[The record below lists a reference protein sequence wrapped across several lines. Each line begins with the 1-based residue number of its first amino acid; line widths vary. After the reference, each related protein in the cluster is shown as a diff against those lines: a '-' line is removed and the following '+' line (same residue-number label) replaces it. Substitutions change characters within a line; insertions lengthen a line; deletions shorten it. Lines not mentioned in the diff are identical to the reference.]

1 MQTIKSTG
9 SNSSF
14 FSSSRRRI
22 RLEQAQMKPHATWT
36 NEMFQLAQLLS
47 QSEKAEQGRKNSYSS
62 ELDTD
67 QSMDDSHLEE
77 EAIRLQ
83 QLVITKVR
91 RHQPEQRKE
100 LINALFE
107 KYRGASY
114 LDRLLLRFLEHNY
127 DSLLTG
133 KMPPVYNLKDLK
145 NL

>member
-1 MQTIKSTG
+1 MQTIQSAS

-14 FSSSRRRI
+14 FSSSRRRL
-22 RLEQAQMKPHATWT
+22 RLDQAQMKPHATWT

-47 QSEKAEQGRKNSYSS
+47 QGERAEARRSCCLAESESESS
-62 ELDTD
+62 L
-67 QSMDDSHLEE
+67 DDSHLEE

-100 LINALFE
+100 LLDALLE
-107 KYRGASY
+107 KYRSSSY
-114 LDRLLLRFLEHNY
+114 LDSLLLRFLEHNY
-127 DSLLTG
+127 ESLLSG
-133 KMPPVYNLKDLK
+133 RVPVMYNLQELK

>member
-1 MQTIKSTG
+1 MQTIQST
-9 SNSSF
+9 SFNSSF

-22 RLEQAQMKPHATWT
+22 HLEQAQMKPHATWT

-47 QSEKAEQGRKNSYSS
+47 QSDKPEQGQMNSYSG

-67 QSMDDSHLEE
+67 SDDSHLEE

-100 LINALFE
+100 LLSALFE
-107 KYRGASY
+107 KYSSTSY
-114 LDRLLLRFLEHNY
+114 LDTLLFRFLEHNY
-127 DSLLTG
+127 DSLLSG
-133 KMPPVYNLKDLK
+133 RMPPVYNLKDLR